1 MTFSLSPTRRSSLPV
16 TAASMRTRAVS
27 WNAAAARNEEVVKET
42 LEIPRRSV
50 SPTAG
55 FLGKAT
61 TGPLA
66 DFYHN
71 LAGSAWVDWVFMIAL
86 LFIGLAL
93 VFGIC
98 LHLASWGGVLL
109 MVAMWSALW
118 PVENNPLIDEHIIY
132 ALMLAGF
139 GSTDVCDSW
148 SLRARW
154 KATVLVQ
161 RHPFL
166 A

>member
-1 MTFSLSPTRRSSLPV
+1 MTSKIWAKARIALGLIFLWAFFDKVFGLGFATKSGSSWLDG
-16 TAASMRTRAVS
+16 
-27 WNAAAARNEEVVKET
+27 
-42 LEIPRRSV
+42 V

-66 DFYHN
+66 DFYHI

-139 GSTDVCDSW
+139 GSTDVGDSW